1 MVRVFIVEDHPIMRQ
16 ALLALVNREA
26 DLSVCGD
33 AVTAEVALERI
44 AAVAPDVALLD
55 VSLPGMDG
63 LELVARLH
71 GLHPTLR
78 CMMLS
83 GHSERTYIDRALA
96 AGACG
101 YVLKSDVAEIVDGV
115 RSVAEGRTYLS
126 AGCP

>member
-16 ALLALVNREA
+16 ALLALVNRED
-26 DLSVCGD
+26 DLSVCGE

-63 LELVARLH
+63 LELVALLTE
-71 GLHPTLR
+71 LHPTLY

-83 GHSERTYIDRALA
+83 GHGERTYVDRALA
-96 AGACG
+96 CGARG
-101 YVLKSDVAEIVDGV
+101 YVLKSDVVEIVDGV
-115 RSVAEGRTYLS
+115 RAVAGGGTYLS
-126 AGCP
+126 AGCH